1 MKTRLL
7 LVSPVFAQVRIEDK
21 YAFGNI
27 KNLGQGVDLLV
38 GPAFTLAIVAV
49 VLYFVIGAFKYL
61 ASGGDKD
68 TIEGARKMMTHA
80 VIGFV
85 LIMFTFFILPY
96 LLDALFGITMLKIIR
111 GL

>member
-1 MKTRLL
+1 MTVRLL
-7 LVSPVFAQVRIEDK
+7 IIPPALAQVSIEDK

-38 GPAFTLAIVAV
+38 GPAFTVAMVAV
-49 VLYFVIGAFKYL
+49 VLYFVAGAFKYL
-61 ASGGDKD
+61 TSGGDK
-68 TIEGARKMMTHA
+68 ESLGGAIKMMTHA

-85 LIMFTFFILPY
+85 LVMFTFFILPY
-96 LLDALFGITMLKIIR
+96 LLDALFGISMLKIIR